1 MKNIFILITVCTVGY
16 TQCLGDMNRDGIKD
30 VLDIVDKRHINYFI
44 FAKGPQI

>member
-30 VLDIVDKRHINYFI
+30 VLDIVTIVPVID
-44 FAKGPQI
+44 GG

>member
-30 VLDIVDKRHINYFI
+30 VLDILILVDEPRLKMG
-44 FAKGPQI
+44 KL